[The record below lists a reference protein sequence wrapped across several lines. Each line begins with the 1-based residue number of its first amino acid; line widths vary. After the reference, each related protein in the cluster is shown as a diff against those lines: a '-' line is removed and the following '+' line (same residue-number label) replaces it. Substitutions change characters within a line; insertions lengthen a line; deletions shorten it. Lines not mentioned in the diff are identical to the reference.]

1 MASIEPVVGTG
12 GFYEADRL
20 LAYAVMER
28 GAGWGRAIPELLRN
42 EGWNHAVFTPAK
54 QMRAGIN
61 QADCLSCHKPLD
73 RISYTFSIEPLK
85 AAAMKR

>member
-1 MASIEPVVGTG
+1 MASIEPVVGAG
-12 GFYEADRL
+12 GLHEADRL

-42 EGWNHAVFTPAK
+42 EDWNHAGFTPAK
-54 QMRAGIN
+54 QMRAGVN
-61 QADCLSCHKPLD
+61 QADCLACHKPLD
-73 RISYTFSIEPLK
+73 KISYTFSIEPVK